1 MRWSSTVSCKGLNQ
15 SGTNS
20 IIKHIGNGIQVEGI
34 SILRNKKS
42 ITEEVSARPLHSYG
56 SFYIYC
62 DMFLYLK
69 KKLVNY
75 TRNGVVMVIIFIQ
88 LSFPNKFTTFSANTL
103 LSDTTKENFS
113 PFQSN

>member
-1 MRWSSTVSCKGLNQ
+1 MRWSSTVSCKGLNL

-42 ITEEVSARPLHSYG
+42 IAEEARARPLLNYG

-62 DMFLYLK
+62 GMLLYLK
-69 KKLVNY
+69 KKLVNH
-75 TRNGVVMVIIFIQ
+75 TRDGVVRVIIFIQ

-103 LSDTTKENFS
+103 LSDTTKEDF
-113 PFQSN
+113 FFHF